1 MAKPAALG
9 LYLGLGLFASLLLAG
24 GLLLMKSRAAHLP
37 PARRGEIFRA
47 VITWI
52 RDPVW
57 SAALG
62 VQALG
67 YAVYV
72 VALSQAPVS
81 LVAVMMQAG
90 IALFVAFAVL
100 FLGERASAREWTGI
114 GGIAGATLMLALSLE
129 GGAPQGH
136 AAAPALYLLSAI
148 AILAAIVPAAFARM
162 RGRGAA
168 TAIASGVAFGLG
180 SVYTK
185 ALADGIFG
193 AAGTPMVARIL
204 ADQWLYCTI
213 VANLA
218 GLVLLQNSFH
228 TARGIVAMPLSSAI
242 SNVVPIAGGM
252 AVFGESLPSDPVA
265 AVLRVAAFALT
276 IGSSGLLA
284 TAGREP

>member
-1 MAKPAALG
+1 MDERGTLA
-9 LYLGLGLFASLLLAG
+9 LYLGLGMFASLLLAS
-24 GLLLMKSRAAHLP
+24 GLLAMKTRAAHLP
-37 PARRGEIFRA
+37 AARGRAIFPA

-57 SAALG
+57 SAGLG
-62 VQALG
+62 VQVIG
-67 YAVYV
+67 YAIYI
-72 VALSQAPVS
+72 VALSKAPVS
-81 LVAVMMQAG
+81 LVAVTMQAG
-90 IALFVAFAVL
+90 IALFVVFAVL
-100 FLGERASAREWTGI
+100 FLHERASAREWTGI

-129 GGAPQGH
+129 GGAPQGR
-136 AAAPALYLLSAI
+136 AAPQALYLLSAI
-148 AILAAIVPAAFARM
+148 AILAAIVPAAFARV
-162 RGRGAA
+162 RGSGAA

-193 AAGTPMVARIL
+193 AADTPMVARIL

-213 VANLA
+213 AANMA

-265 AVLRVAAFALT
+265 ATLRIAAFALT

-284 TAGREP
+284 ASAREF